1 MQRVHGRE
9 TNNSSKFVPPK
20 HSSSRERSVERTSS
34 TRTHRAVHIYMLQCT
49 SEHHL
54 AARKHTHTH
63 KHAISAS
70 RPPGFSGCSNRHT
83 EEKKKNAMCEKNNPS
98 QGMVSIGSNKHTYNK
113 VTMQFQTMEGKRLM
127 GKQNT
132 ITTTTARMIQTW
144 PTSYK
149 NGQNRQA
156 QWDRAHTTT
165 MAERHLS
172 TCSSTA
178 ARPHLLMAHLVALL
192 IRNVS
197 PRHGDVQPDESKQSS
212 TVGERATEV

>member
-1 MQRVHGRE
+1 MHGRE
-9 TNNSSKFVPPK
+9 TNDSTRFVPPK

-34 TRTHRAVHIYMLQCT
+34 TRTHRVVHIYMLQCT

-54 AARKHTHTH
+54 AAKKHTHTH
-63 KHAISAS
+63 SQTRNKRFTSTRLLWVFESSH
-70 RPPGFSGCSNRHT
+70 RG
-83 EEKKKNAMCEKNNPS
+83 KKKNAMCEKNNPS
-98 QGMVSIGSNKHTYNK
+98 QGMVSIGSNKRTYNK

-144 PTSYK
+144 PTSNK

>member
-1 MQRVHGRE
+1 MAEKQTIRRGSFH
-9 TNNSSKFVPPK
+9 
-20 HSSSRERSVERTSS
+20 RSIVRRGNVALSEPL
-34 TRTHRAVHIYMLQCT
+34 ALAHIVLSIYICFSAQASIILQQK
-49 SEHHL
+49 
-54 AARKHTHTH
+54 KHTHTH
-63 KHAISAS
+63 SQTRNKRFTSTRLLWVFESSH
-70 RPPGFSGCSNRHT
+70 RG
-83 EEKKKNAMCEKNNPS
+83 KKKNAMCEKNNPS
-98 QGMVSIGSNKHTYNK
+98 QGMVSIGSNKRTYNK

-165 MAERHLS
+165 MAERYLS

>member
-1 MQRVHGRE
+1 MAEKQTIRRGSFH
-9 TNNSSKFVPPK
+9 
-20 HSSSRERSVERTSS
+20 RSIVRRGNVALSEPL
-34 TRTHRAVHIYMLQCT
+34 ALAHIVLSIYICFSAQASIILQQKNT
-49 SEHHL
+49 
-54 AARKHTHTH
+54 HTHTH

-98 QGMVSIGSNKHTYNK
+98 QGMVSIGSNKRTYNK

-144 PTSYK
+144 PTSNK

-165 MAERHLS
+165 MAERYLS